1 MGNTLCDWTKLL
13 AFMTLVKLF
22 NFILFLTFFHNTL
35 NGQKELRVGYINM
48 EYILSNIE
56 DFEVANK
63 EFEYKIDQWKKEIS
77 KKETQIKIKREE
89 LEFEKD
95 LIPNQIYL
103 KRSKE
108 LDYDFK
114 ELESYRNKRFG
125 PEGDWLIQE
134 KILIQPIQDEVL
146 AIVQQIA
153 EKNKFDFIFDK
164 SSAVIM
170 LYSEKKY
177 DISELVLR
185 SILRQ
190 EKIENLEIAFDD
202 ERKKELEEKRN
213 LVIEKNKK
221 RRDSISR
228 LRELRKIEIK
238 RKRDSLL
245 NIKRKIKT

>member
-1 MGNTLCDWTKLL
+1 MIKINLL
-13 AFMTLVKLF
+13 NFLLPLILIF
-22 NFILFLTFFHNTL
+22 NLL
-35 NGQKELRVGYINM
+35 NAQKELRVGYINM
-48 EYILSNIE
+48 DYILSNIE

-63 EFEYKIDQWKKEIS
+63 EFEYKIDQWKNEIL
-77 KKETQIKIKREE
+77 KKETEIKTKTEE

-108 LDYDFK
+108 LEYDFK
-114 ELESYRNKRFG
+114 ELDNYRNKRFG

-146 AIVQQIA
+146 AIVQKIA
-153 EKNKFDFIFDK
+153 DKNKFDFIFDK

-190 EKIENLEIAFDD
+190 EKIENLEIEFED
-202 ERKKELEEKRN
+202 ERKKELEEKRK
-213 LVIEKNKK
+213 LAEQKNKK

-238 RKRDSLL
+238 RKRDSL
-245 NIKRKIKT
+245 ISVKRKIKT

>member
-1 MGNTLCDWTKLL
+1 MD
-13 AFMTLVKLF
+13 
-22 NFILFLTFFHNTL
+22 
-35 NGQKELRVGYINM
+35 
-48 EYILSNIE
+48 YILSNIE

-63 EFEYKIDQWKKEIS
+63 EFEYKIDQWKNEIL
-77 KKETQIKIKREE
+77 KKETEIKTKREE

-108 LDYDFK
+108 LEYDFK
-114 ELESYRNKRFG
+114 ELDNYRNKRFG

-146 AIVQQIA
+146 AIVQKIA
-153 EKNKFDFIFDK
+153 DKNKFDFIFDK

-190 EKIENLEIAFDD
+190 EKIENLEIEFED
-202 ERKKELEEKRN
+202 ERKKELEEKRK
-213 LVIEKNKK
+213 LAEQKNKK

-238 RKRDSLL
+238 RKRDSL
-245 NIKRKIKT
+245 ISVKRKIKT

>member
-1 MGNTLCDWTKLL
+1 MKKI
-13 AFMTLVKLF
+13 KLF
-22 NFILFLTFFHNTL
+22 NFLLTLILFCSLL
-35 NGQKELRVGYINM
+35 NAQKQLRVGYINM
-48 EYILSNIE
+48 DYILSNIE

-63 EFEYKIDQWKKEIS
+63 EFEYKIDQWKNEIS
-77 KKETQIKIKREE
+77 KKENEIKTMREE
-89 LEFEKD
+89 LDFEKD
-95 LIPNQIYL
+95 LIPNQIYM

-114 ELESYRNKRFG
+114 ELDNYRNKRFG

-146 AIVQQIA
+146 AIVQKIA
-153 EKNKFDFIFDK
+153 DKNKFDFIFDK

-190 EKIENLEIAFDD
+190 EKIENLEIEFED
-202 ERKKELEEKRN
+202 ERKKELEEKRK
-213 LVIEKNKK
+213 LAEQKNKK
-221 RRDSISR
+221 RRDSISK

-238 RKRDSLL
+238 RRRDSLI
-245 NIKRKIKT
+245 NAKRKIKT

>member
-1 MGNTLCDWTKLL
+1 MIKI
-13 AFMTLVKLF
+13 KLF
-22 NFILFLTFFHNTL
+22 NFLLTLILFCSLL
-35 NGQKELRVGYINM
+35 NAQKQLRVGYINM
-48 EYILSNIE
+48 DYILSNIE

-63 EFEYKIDQWKKEIS
+63 EFEYKIDQWKNEIS
-77 KKETQIKIKREE
+77 KKENEIKTMREE
-89 LEFEKD
+89 LDFEKD
-95 LIPNQIYL
+95 LIPNQIYM

-114 ELESYRNKRFG
+114 ELDNYRNKRFG

-146 AIVQQIA
+146 AIVQKIA
-153 EKNKFDFIFDK
+153 DKNKFDFIFDK

-190 EKIENLEIAFDD
+190 EKIENLEIEFED
-202 ERKKELEEKRN
+202 ERKKELEEKRK
-213 LVIEKNKK
+213 LAEQKNKK

-238 RKRDSLL
+238 RKRDSL
-245 NIKRKIKT
+245 ISVKRKIKT

>member
-1 MGNTLCDWTKLL
+1 MIKINLL
-13 AFMTLVKLF
+13 NFLLP
-22 NFILFLTFFHNTL
+22 FILIFNLL
-35 NGQKELRVGYINM
+35 NAQKELRVGYINM
-48 EYILSNIE
+48 DYILSNIE

-63 EFEYKIDQWKKEIS
+63 EFEYKIDQWKNEIL
-77 KKETQIKIKREE
+77 KKETEIKTKREE
-89 LEFEKD
+89 LELEKD

-108 LDYDFK
+108 LEYDFK
-114 ELESYRNKRFG
+114 ELDNYRNKRFG

-146 AIVQQIA
+146 AIVQKIA
-153 EKNKFDFIFDK
+153 DKNKFDFIFDK

-190 EKIENLEIAFDD
+190 EKIENLEIEFED
-202 ERKKELEEKRN
+202 ERKKELEEKRK
-213 LVIEKNKK
+213 LAEQKNKK

-238 RKRDSLL
+238 RKRDSL
-245 NIKRKIKT
+245 ISVKRKIKT

>member
-1 MGNTLCDWTKLL
+1 MIKTKVFCTILTL
-13 AFMTLVKLF
+13 FV
-22 NFILFLTFFHNTL
+22 FHNVL
-35 NGQKELRVGYINM
+35 EAQKELRVGYINM

-77 KKETQIKIKREE
+77 KKESEIKTKREE

-95 LIPNQIYL
+95 LIPNQIYM

-108 LDYDFK
+108 IDYDFR
-114 ELESYRNKRFG
+114 ELENYRNKRFG

-190 EKIENLEIAFDD
+190 EKIENLEIAFED
-202 ERKKELEEKRN
+202 ERKKELEEKRK
-213 LVIEKNKK
+213 LVLEKNKK
-221 RRDSISR
+221 RKDSISR

>member
-1 MGNTLCDWTKLL
+1 MIKINLL
-13 AFMTLVKLF
+13 NFLLPLILIF
-22 NFILFLTFFHNTL
+22 NLL
-35 NGQKELRVGYINM
+35 NAQKELRVGYINM
-48 EYILSNIE
+48 DYILSNIE

-63 EFEYKIDQWKKEIS
+63 EFEYKIDQWKNEIL
-77 KKETQIKIKREE
+77 KKETEIKTKREE
-89 LEFEKD
+89 LELEKD

-108 LDYDFK
+108 LEYDFK
-114 ELESYRNKRFG
+114 ELDNYRNKRFG

-146 AIVQQIA
+146 AIVQKIA
-153 EKNKFDFIFDK
+153 DKNKFDFIFDK

-190 EKIENLEIAFDD
+190 EKIENLEIEFED
-202 ERKKELEEKRN
+202 ERKKELEEKRK
-213 LVIEKNKK
+213 LAG
-221 RRDSISR
+221 
-228 LRELRKIEIK
+228 EIK
-238 RKRDSLL
+238 NPSFLFSSIL
-245 NIKRKIKT
+245 FINWKIHEKQSEYKKTKLHM

>member
-1 MGNTLCDWTKLL
+1 MIKI
-13 AFMTLVKLF
+13 KHF
-22 NFILFLTFFHNTL
+22 NFLLTLILFCNLL
-35 NGQKELRVGYINM
+35 NAQKELRVGYVNM
-48 EYILSNIE
+48 DYILSNIE
-56 DFEVANK
+56 DFKVANK
-63 EFEYKIDQWKKEIS
+63 EFEYKIDQWKNEIL
-77 KKETQIKIKREE
+77 KKETEIKTKKEE

-108 LDYDFK
+108 LDYDSK
-114 ELESYRNKRFG
+114 ELDNYRNKRFG

-146 AIVQQIA
+146 AIVQKIGD
-153 EKNKFDFIFDK
+153 KNKFDLIFDK

-190 EKIENLEIAFDD
+190 EKIENLEIEFED
-202 ERKKELEEKRN
+202 ERKKELEEKRK
-213 LVIEKNKK
+213 LAEQKNKK
-221 RRDSISR
+221 RKDSISK

-238 RKRDSLL
+238 RRRDSLI
-245 NIKRKIKT
+245 NVKRKIKT

>member
-1 MGNTLCDWTKLL
+1 MKKI
-13 AFMTLVKLF
+13 KLF
-22 NFILFLTFFHNTL
+22 NFLLTLILFCSLL
-35 NGQKELRVGYINM
+35 NAQKQLRVGYINM
-48 EYILSNIE
+48 DYILSNIE

-63 EFEYKIDQWKKEIS
+63 EFEYKIDQWKNEIS
-77 KKETQIKIKREE
+77 KKENEIKTMREE
-89 LEFEKD
+89 LDFEKD
-95 LIPNQIYL
+95 LIPNQIYM

-114 ELESYRNKRFG
+114 ELDNYRNKRFG

-146 AIVQQIA
+146 AIVQKIA
-153 EKNKFDFIFDK
+153 DKNKFDFIFDK

-190 EKIENLEIAFDD
+190 EKIENLEIEFED
-202 ERKKELEEKRN
+202 ERKKELEEKRK
-213 LVIEKNKK
+213 LAEQKNKK
-221 RRDSISR
+221 RRDSISK

-238 RKRDSLL
+238 RKRDSL
-245 NIKRKIKT
+245 ISVKRKIKT

>member
-1 MGNTLCDWTKLL
+1 MIKIKLL
-13 AFMTLVKLF
+13 NFLLPIILIF
-22 NFILFLTFFHNTL
+22 NLL
-35 NGQKELRVGYINM
+35 NAQKELRVGYINM
-48 EYILSNIE
+48 DYILSNIE

-63 EFEYKIDQWKKEIS
+63 EFEYKFDQWKNEIL
-77 KKETQIKIKREE
+77 KKETEIKTKTEE

-108 LDYDFK
+108 LEYDFK
-114 ELESYRNKRFG
+114 ELDNYRNKRFG

-146 AIVQQIA
+146 AIVQKIA
-153 EKNKFDFIFDK
+153 DKNKFDFIFDK

-190 EKIENLEIAFDD
+190 EKIENLEIEFED
-202 ERKKELEEKRN
+202 ERKKELEEKRR
-213 LVIEKNKK
+213 LAEQKNKK

-238 RKRDSLL
+238 RKRDSL
-245 NIKRKIKT
+245 ISVKRKIKT

>member
-1 MGNTLCDWTKLL
+1 MIKINLL
-13 AFMTLVKLF
+13 NFLLP
-22 NFILFLTFFHNTL
+22 FILIFNLL
-35 NGQKELRVGYINM
+35 NAQKELRVGYINM
-48 EYILSNIE
+48 DYILSNIE

-63 EFEYKIDQWKKEIS
+63 EFEYKIDQWKNEIL
-77 KKETQIKIKREE
+77 KKETEIKTKREE

-108 LDYDFK
+108 LEYDFK
-114 ELESYRNKRFG
+114 ELDNYRNKRFG

-146 AIVQQIA
+146 AIVQKIA
-153 EKNKFDFIFDK
+153 DKNKFDFIFDK

-190 EKIENLEIAFDD
+190 EKIENLEIEFED
-202 ERKKELEEKRN
+202 ERKKELEEKRR
-213 LVIEKNKK
+213 LAEQKNKK

-238 RKRDSLL
+238 RKRDSL
-245 NIKRKIKT
+245 ISVKRKIKT